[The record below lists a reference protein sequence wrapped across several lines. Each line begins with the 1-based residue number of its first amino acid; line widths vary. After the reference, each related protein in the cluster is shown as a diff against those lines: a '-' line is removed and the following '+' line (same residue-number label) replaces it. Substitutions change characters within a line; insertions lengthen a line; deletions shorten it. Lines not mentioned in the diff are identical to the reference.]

1 MAATTKILTTTE
13 IIDLAL
19 NSSTGFD
26 AAKLDDY
33 ILPAQREYLKPF
45 LSKTYYNALLSDIA
59 GSTLDADSSALLNDY
74 LKPMMAHYIVYDAF
88 PEIQMNITSKGIMKN
103 TSETSEAAT
112 GSEASVLRSNKFNMA
127 ERWKNY
133 ALEYIEEAQDNDS
146 SKFPYFNDSKDDT
159 SNKNGIIFY

>member
-1 MAATTKILTTTE
+1 MATTTKVITTAE

-45 LSKTYYNALLSDIA
+45 LSKTYYDSILTMVA
-59 GSTLDADSSALLNDY
+59 GATLDADSSALLNDY
-74 LKPMMAHYIVYDAF
+74 LKPMLAHYIVYDAF

-103 TSETSEAAT
+103 TSDTSEASS
-112 GSEASVLRSNKFNMA
+112 GSESAVLRSNKFTMA

-133 ALEYIEEAQDNDS
+133 AKTFIDEEQDSDS
-146 SKFPYFNDSKDDT
+146 TKFSDFDKTDDKT
-159 SNKNGIIFY
+159 SNKNGFIFY

>member
-1 MAATTKILTTTE
+1 MAATTKIMTTTE

-33 ILPAQREYLKPF
+33 ILIAQREYLKPF
-45 LSKTYYNALLSDIA
+45 LSKTYYDSLLDDIA
-59 GSTLDADSSALLNDY
+59 GSTLDADSSVLLNDY
-74 LKPMMAHYIVYDAF
+74 LKPMMANYIVYDAF

-103 TSETSEAAT
+103 TSDTSEAAS
-112 GSEASVLRSNKFNMA
+112 GSEAAVLRANKFTMA
-127 ERWKNY
+127 ERWKK
-133 ALEYIEEAQDNDS
+133 AAIAYIEEAQDLDS
-146 SKFPYFNDSKDDT
+146 TKFPDFDKVKDKT

>member
-1 MAATTKILTTTE
+1 MSATTKILTTAE
-13 IIDLAL
+13 IVDLAL

-26 AAKLDDY
+26 SAKLDDY

-45 LSKTYYNALLSDIA
+45 LSKTYYNSLLTMVEDA
-59 GSTLDADSSALLNDY
+59 TLDADSSALLNDY

-103 TSETSEAAT
+103 TSETSEAAS
-112 GSEASVLRSNKFNMA
+112 GAESSVLRSNKFTMA

-133 ALEYIEEAQDNDS
+133 AIDYIEEAQDSDS
-146 SKFPYFNDSKDDT
+146 TKFSDFNDSQDDT
-159 SNKNGIIFY
+159 SNKNGFIFY